1 MSRPSTE
8 IIAKYDMIGQFKR
21 YDRNEN
27 FALCVLT
34 LLQEFRVFF
43 LKYQKQVFK
52 HIRFIKRGRN

>member
-27 FALCVLT
+27 FALCVLA

-43 LKYQKQVFK
+43 FEVSETSFQTHKI
-52 HIRFIKRGRN
+52 H